1 MDSGNVTQGIA
12 GFWSAHSD
20 EIVIGIVV
28 GIIVAVAIILIQVFT
43 KAFSRFFSWLWRK
56 ITRKAPPLPQGSS
69 LPFKFA
75 TSFAELEQRIRE
87 LVPDLHG
94 DLGIAYQP
102 RLPQKQQQ
110 RLQEEIDNS
119 PLLILVGRMGIGKT
133 REGIEAL
140 RRLERRLGEP
150 ITILFPTTPFTA
162 SISLPSD
169 VPKNHLVLFIDNLHN
184 PPYYTP
190 SRQSESTAKAGDFP
204 SWFKECLTHF
214 KGHADFRVIATVR
227 NDLSRDYEETMQYLR
242 PIIKEFGF
250 KEFALPSWD
259 QNNVD
264 GLINAMAV
272 ARGIT
277 VPDDARK
284 ELARRCTAER
294 TPNYARVAVSRVK
307 VGESLTLPEVQ
318 TLPKTFNDLWQKT
331 WDERIAPYPQRI
343 CLFNALALLREA
355 GVTPIT
361 SVTLE
366 SAARLCGRPW
376 WWHRRKIKAGIR
388 GVSAWIERKTATIEC
403 PESYLPRDI
412 SIAQH
417 GHAKLLAFTL
427 RDLLPSA
434 PQSIAPELN
443 NFGNFLGEFP
453 LGDMAQNLEEA
464 IACFRRAL
472 EVYTKEAFP
481 EKWAMTQNNLGNAYG
496 DRISGDRAQ
505 NLEQA
510 IACCNRALKVY
521 TKEGF
526 PEKWAGIQN
535 NLGTTYSDRISG
547 DRAQNLEDAIACF
560 KHALEVLTREDSPEK
575 WAAIQNNLGTA
586 YRDRISGERAQN
598 LEQAIA
604 CFKRALEVLTREA
617 SPEKWAG
624 IQNNLGTA
632 YGNRLSGDRAQ
643 NLEDAIACVKRALE
657 VYTREAFPE
666 KWAMTQNN
674 LGNAYNHRISGE
686 RAQNMED
693 AIACYKRALE
703 VYTKQA
709 FPEKWAMTQNNLGN
723 AYSDRISGE
732 RAQNLEKAIS
742 CYRCAL
748 EVYTREAFPEDW
760 AMTQNNLGTAYGD
773 GDRAQNMENA
783 IACFKR
789 ALEVRTKEA
798 FPEKHEQTT
807 SNLKEVER
815 RLEDYRKG
823 QPLA

>member
-1 MDSGNVTQGIA
+1 LNSGNVTQIA

-20 EIVIGIVV
+20 EIIIGIVV

-43 KAFSRFFSWLWRK
+43 KAFSRFFSWFWRK
-56 ITRKAPPLPQGSS
+56 VLRQAPPLPQGSS
-69 LPFKFA
+69 LPFKYA
-75 TSFAELEQRIRE
+75 TSFTELESRIKE

-94 DLGIAYQP
+94 DLSIAYQP

-110 RLQEEIDNS
+110 KLQEELDNS

-140 RRLERRLGEP
+140 LRLEGRLGEP
-150 ITILFPTTPFTA
+150 ITILFPTPPFTA
-162 SISLPSD
+162 SIALPSD
-169 VPKNHLVLFIDNLHN
+169 IPKNHIVLFIDNLHN

-204 SWFKECLTHF
+204 TWFRECLTHF

-250 KEFALPSWD
+250 EELALPSWD

-264 GLINAMAV
+264 ILIHAMAD

-277 VPDDARK
+277 VSDDARK
-284 ELARRCTAER
+284 ELARRCTAEG
-294 TPNYARVAVSRVK
+294 TPNYARLAVSRVEPGK
-307 VGESLTLPEVQ
+307 TITLQQVSA
-318 TLPKTFNDLWQKT
+318 LPKTFNDLWQKT

-343 CLFNALALLREA
+343 CLFNALALLRES
-355 GVTPIT
+355 GVTPIN

-366 SAARLCGRPW
+366 LAARLCGKPW
-376 WWHRRKIKAGIR
+376 WWHRRKVK
-388 GVSAWIERKTATIEC
+388 SAVRAVNPWIEKKATTLEC
-403 PESYLPRDI
+403 PEAYLPRDI
-412 SIAQH
+412 SIAQL

-481 EKWAMTQNNLGNAYG
+481 EKWAMTQNNLGTTYS

-505 NLEQA
+505 NLEEA

-547 DRAQNLEDAIACF
+547 DRAQNLEEAIACY
-560 KHALEVLTREDSPEK
+560 KH
-575 WAAIQNNLGTA
+575 
-586 YRDRISGERAQN
+586 
-598 LEQAIA
+598 
-604 CFKRALEVLTREA
+604 ALEVLTREA

-624 IQNNLGTA
+624 IQNNLGIA
-632 YGNRLSGDRAQ
+632 YGERISGDRAQ
-643 NLEDAIACVKRALE
+643 NLEEAIACVKRALE

-709 FPEKWAMTQNNLGN
+709 FPEKWAMTQNNLGT

-773 GDRAQNMENA
+773 GDRAQNLEQA
-783 IACFKR
+783 IACYKC
-789 ALEVRTKEA
+789 ALEVYTREA
-798 FPEKHEQTT
+798 FPREYELTT
-807 SNLKEVER
+807 SNLEAAER
-815 RLEDYRKG
+815 D
-823 QPLA
+823 